1 DCLSSLQTAS
11 RPICAAY
18 VKALD
23 RMSNQNQD
31 GNPSRSSPGENPEKH
46 CILRQFLHGCI
57 QLPFDRLSA
66 QENQT
71 RVTTSF
77 SRPTKQS

>member
-1 DCLSSLQTAS
+1 CLSSLQTAG

-31 GNPSRSSPGENPEKH
+31 GNPSRSSPGDNQGKH

-57 QLPFDRLSA
+57 QLPFDHLSA
-66 QENQT
+66 EEHQT
-71 RVTTSF
+71 RVTTSS
-77 SRPTKQS
+77 SR